1 MTIIVVSC
9 NHFPDDERI
18 YHRQIKTLLEAL
30 LIVSQYNKLSCMES
44 RN

>member
-18 YHRQIKTLLEAL
+18 YHRQIKTLLDFW
-30 LIVSQYNKLSCMES
+30 
-44 RN
+44 RNY